1 VFSGNFIAEEVD
13 GVGDKGS
20 GDTTTV
26 DVPTDLGLF
35 QHVPEMIYPLILN
48 LGIR

>member
-20 GDTTTV
+20 GDTTTANV
-26 DVPTDLGLF
+26 EAFLET
-35 QHVPEMIYPLILN
+35 ILEN
-48 LGIR
+48 SQT